1 MHDLVTVVHCHST
14 YSDGTG
20 TVPQIARAAARAGVD
35 AVLLTDHDSLEAK
48 HRGEEGWH
56 GSVLVCVGLE
66 VSPRRR
72 DHYLAFGLDRE
83 IEDPDSLTPAE
94 IVAAVE
100 EAGGF
105 GFAAH
110 PFSKGS
116 EVFTR
121 AGPGMPWGDLDCEG
135 LAGLEVWSLVTDVA
149 EGLPRRR
156 DALRFI
162 TRPARVI
169 ERPPARNLA
178 EWDRLGRLRRV
189 VGIGGVDAHQFGVR
203 VAGRVPLRLMGY
215 HRSFAH
221 LHTHVLLERPPSG
234 DGARDRDAVYAAL
247 RAGRCYLA
255 VDSLAPARGFAF
267 DGMGE
272 EHPAAPREL
281 RARVPRPADLTLL
294 HDGAPIARAHGTEL
308 EHTVQEPGVYRL
320 EATLPAHGRDR
331 TWILSNPVYLR

>member
-48 HRGEEGWH
+48 RRGEEGWH

>member
-1 MHDLVTVVHCHST
+1 MHDLACVVHCHST

-20 TVPQIARAAARAGVD
+20 TVPQIARGAARAGVD

-48 HRGEEGWH
+48 RRGEEGWH

-94 IVAAVE
+94 IVAAVAG
-100 EAGGF
+100 AGGF

-116 EVFTR
+116 EVFKR

-135 LAGLEVWSLVTDVA
+135 LAGLEVWSLITDVGEA
-149 EGLPRRR
+149 MPRRR
-156 DALRFI
+156 DALRFLAA
-162 TRPARVI
+162 PARAI
-169 ERPPARNLA
+169 EYPPPRNLA
-178 EWDRLGRLRRV
+178 EWDRLGRKRRV

-221 LHTHVLLERPPSG
+221 LHTHVLLDGPPTG

-255 VDSLAPARGFAF
+255 VDSHAPARGFAF
-267 DGMGE
+267 AGMGE
-272 EHPAAPREL
+272 EHPAGPRDL
-281 RARVPRPADLTLL
+281 RARVPRPASLTLF
-294 HDGAPIARAHGTEL
+294 HDGTPIARARGTEL
-308 EHTVQEPGVYRL
+308 AHTVEEPGVYRL
-320 EATLPAHGRDR
+320 EATLRAHGRDR

>member
-1 MHDLVTVVHCHST
+1 MHDWSCVIHCHST

-20 TVPQIARAAARAGVD
+20 TVPQIARAAERAGVD

-48 HRGEEGWH
+48 HRAEEGWH

-83 IEDPDSLTPAE
+83 IEDPDSLNPAQ
-94 IVAAVE
+94 IVAAVTA
-100 EAGGF
+100 AGGF

-116 EVFTR
+116 EVFKR
-121 AGPGMPWGDLDCEG
+121 ARTGMPWGDLDCDG
-135 LAGLEVWSLVTDVA
+135 LAGLEVWSLITDVA

-162 TRPARVI
+162 ATPARAI
-169 ERPPARNLA
+169 ERPPERNLA
-178 EWDRLGRLRRV
+178 EWDRLGRRRRV

-203 VAGRVPLRLMGY
+203 IAGRVPLRLMGY

-221 LHTHVLLERPPSG
+221 LHTHVLADGPPTG

-255 VDSLAPARGFAF
+255 VDSFAPARGFAF
-267 DGMGE
+267 EGMGE
-272 EHPAAPREL
+272 EVEAGRREL
-281 RARVPRPADLTLL
+281 HVRTPQPADLTLL
-294 HDGAPIARAHGTEL
+294 HEGEPIARAHGTEL
-308 EHTVQEPGVYRL
+308 QYPVEEPGIYRV
-320 EATLPAHGRDR
+320 EATLHAHGRDR
-331 TWILSNPVYLR
+331 TWILSNPIYLR